1 MQLGGICVNAG
12 DLATGEANDAQGF
25 GQRPV
30 SAFRG
35 IECHQYAPAQ
45 GRLSGNGNRSFGL
58 RGL

>member
-35 IECHQYAPAQ
+35 I
-45 GRLSGNGNRSFGL
+45 
-58 RGL
+58 